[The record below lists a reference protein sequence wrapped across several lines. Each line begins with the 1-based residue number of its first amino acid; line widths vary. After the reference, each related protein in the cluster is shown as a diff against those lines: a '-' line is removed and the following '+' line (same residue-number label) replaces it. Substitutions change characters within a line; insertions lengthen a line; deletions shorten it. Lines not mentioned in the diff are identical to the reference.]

1 MSHDRIDFQ
10 RHVYLLV
17 NALSTSFQKS
27 GAVCVWVIF
36 RSICGSYWKC
46 HRYTSHYPRAR
57 MMMDES
63 HAIKDNMAPF
73 MFLIGSYK
81 DFSLYICLDYPG
93 RPLKAEIFSTCP
105 INLIQVNRRVIKVWN
120 ELNFELGQGFKKGV
134 KEQTLRII
142 SLLLRFEA
150 NFLDDFGGS
159 SHLFKYKFQFIVWIF
174 KLNNSNCYIPW
185 NQ

>member
-105 INLIQVNRRVIKVWN
+105 INLNYLFVWTKFIFNYLKKRVTQPGLADSQNCSSSKNIYMYINAYWDVMYRR
-120 ELNFELGQGFKKGV
+120 
-134 KEQTLRII
+134 
-142 SLLLRFEA
+142 S
-150 NFLDDFGGS
+150 
-159 SHLFKYKFQFIVWIF
+159 
-174 KLNNSNCYIPW
+174 P
-185 NQ
+185 